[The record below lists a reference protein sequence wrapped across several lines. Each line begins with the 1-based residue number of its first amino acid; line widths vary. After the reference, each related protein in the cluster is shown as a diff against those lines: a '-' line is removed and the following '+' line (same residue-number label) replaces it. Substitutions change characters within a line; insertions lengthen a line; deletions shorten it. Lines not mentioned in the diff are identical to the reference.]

1 VEKTLKDNE
10 GRLESLND
18 RSKVPK
24 NRRQSNWNLE
34 IVNFIKDLRQK
45 YPRLGKEK
53 IKSFLDEF
61 CLKNN
66 IQTVSES
73 TIGRIITKKNLFFHP
88 KKITHFGKIVK
99 TQYHKKLRRKGYQPQ
114 TPGDLLQIDSITRFK
129 DGVKRYIL
137 TAIDFKG
144 EFAFAYGYFS
154 LSSKSAKDFFE
165 KLESV
170 APFEIKSVQTD
181 NGLEFEKY
189 FRDHLIK
196 KGITHFWN
204 YPRHPQLNAK
214 IERFNRTLQE
224 EFLDYHMNLFYDLK
238 ELNYQLLDWL
248 LFYNT
253 QRPHHSLNNVPPLK
267 YIINTFGFST
277 MLWTYTNP

>member
-1 VEKTLKDNE
+1 MRIFRKFYGVKGYWSFYDWSVRMRDMVTNKAEWRAKVVTFFNKYGLQAAEEAFGVKKSSIYKWKKLLQNNE

-18 RSKVPK
+18 GSKVPK
-24 NRRQSNWNLE
+24 NRRQSNWNPDL
-34 IVNFIKDLRQK
+34 VNFIQDLRQQ

-53 IKSFLDEF
+53 IKLFLDEF
-61 CLKNN
+61 CLKNK
-66 IQTVSES
+66 IPTVSES

-114 TPGDLLQIDSITRFK
+114 APGDLLQIDSITRFK

-137 TAIDFKG
+137 TAIDFQG
-144 EFAFAYGYFS
+144 EFAFAYGYSS

-189 FRDHLIK
+189 FRGYLAK
-196 KGITHFWN
+196 KGITHF
-204 YPRHPQLNAK
+204 
-214 IERFNRTLQE
+214 
-224 EFLDYHMNLFYDLK
+224 
-238 ELNYQLLDWL
+238 
-248 LFYNT
+248 
-253 QRPHHSLNNVPPLK
+253 
-267 YIINTFGFST
+267 
-277 MLWTYTNP
+277 